1 MNSAWAKET
10 PEKHSPGVNRSRG
23 NQPAPMQH
31 LEPVL
36 AAWYE
41 ATVKLE
47 RTHRLLQ
54 AEVRRLSEELAAK
67 NRQLQ
72 RKTRLEDLG
81 RVASHVAHEVRNSL
95 VPLTLYVSLL
105 RRHTAGNAA
114 CEELL
119 DKMQGALTGLDA
131 MVQDLLHFAADRQPQ
146 CQSVQVAP
154 VVRQLCEDLA
164 PQLQAQGIDLVLDVP
179 EPTTVWAD
187 PDMFRRAVLNLLFNA
202 LDVMRQGGTLSIT
215 AVETPQGLELE
226 VADSGPG
233 LSDEARRRAFE
244 PFFSTKNNGT
254 GLGLAIVSHI
264 LEQHQGSVLACNC
277 PEGGAAFT
285 LRFPPAPKSEP
296 LQLAPAA

>member
-1 MNSAWAKET
+1 MEPGNESPRLQRFQPEEPPFPGRGSA
-10 PEKHSPGVNRSRG
+10 
-23 NQPAPMQH
+23 PAEH

-81 RVASHVAHEVRNSL
+81 RMASHVAHEVRNSL

-105 RRHTAGNAA
+105 RRHTAQDAA
-114 CEELL
+114 CQELL

-131 MVQDLLHFAADRQPQ
+131 MVQDLLHFAADRRPQ
-146 CQSVQVAP
+146 CQPVEVAP
-154 VVRQLCEDLA
+154 VVRRLCEDLA
-164 PQLQAQGIDLVLDVP
+164 PQFQAQGIDLVLDLP
-179 EPTTVWAD
+179 EGACVWAD

-202 LDVMRQGGTLSIT
+202 LDAMPDGGTVSVT
-215 AVETPQGLELE
+215 AVETPHGLELE
-226 VADSGPG
+226 VADTGPG

-244 PFFSTKNNGT
+244 PFFSTKSNGT
-254 GLGLAIVSHI
+254 GLGLAIVAHI
-264 LEQHQGSVLACNC
+264 LEQHHGSVLACNC

-285 LRFPPAPKSEP
+285 LRFPPMPQPAELP
-296 LQLAPAA
+296 LARAA

>member
-1 MNSAWAKET
+1 MNHPRVEDAQAISSPPAGGGSRSVPPSA
-10 PEKHSPGVNRSRG
+10 
-23 NQPAPMQH
+23 QH

-47 RTHRLLQ
+47 RTHQLLQ

-67 NRQLQ
+67 NRQLRQ
-72 RKTRLEDLG
+72 KTRLEDLG

-105 RRHTAGNAA
+105 RRHTAENAA
-114 CEELL
+114 CQELL

-146 CQSVQVAP
+146 CQQLQLAP
-154 VVRQLCEDLA
+154 LLHRLCQDLA

-179 EPTTVWAD
+179 QGLSLWAD
-187 PDMFRRAVLNLLFNA
+187 PDMFRRAVLNLVFNA
-202 LDVMRQGGTLSIT
+202 LDAMPQGGTLSIT
-215 AVETPQGLELE
+215 ATRGPQGVEVE

-244 PFFSTKNNGT
+244 PFFSSKPNGT

-264 LEQHQGSVLACNC
+264 LEQHGGSVLACNC
-277 PEGGAAFT
+277 PDGGAAFT
-285 LRFPPAPKSEP
+285 LRFPPPPKSQEVP
-296 LQLAPAA
+296 RSRAA